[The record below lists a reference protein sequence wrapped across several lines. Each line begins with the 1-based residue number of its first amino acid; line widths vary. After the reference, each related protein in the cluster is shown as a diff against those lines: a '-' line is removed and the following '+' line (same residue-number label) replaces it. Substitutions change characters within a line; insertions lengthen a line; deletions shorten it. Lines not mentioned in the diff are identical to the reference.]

1 MRIERHQ
8 LCDLA
13 CSDHLLCVQLC
24 PPPPVEHQCP
34 LPPPARCY
42 PHRLQILPDQP
53 TIWIRLPSH
62 IRVLPN
68 PLFFRPQKIYYSIT
82 RVLDPLGPRR
92 SSRVT
97 QTHAS
102 KQQTHYDSHLVSVRW
117 GKNVTNQRAD
127 KGILG
132 VGYEYPTKRIYL
144 VAGNYHKTSSQIND
158 TFLFHRV
165 IKILTASNL
174 DSLVP
179 N

>member
-1 MRIERHQ
+1 MPT
-8 LCDLA
+8 A
-13 CSDHLLCVQLC
+13 SSSPLLS
-24 PPPPVEHQCP
+24 PPPPH
-34 LPPPARCY
+34 PPRST
-42 PHRLQILPDQP
+42 HHLDS
-53 TIWIRLPSH
+53 PSFTH
-62 IRVLPN
+62 TCIAN

-92 SSRVT
+92 SIRVT

-144 VAGNYHKTSSQIND
+144 VAGNYHNT
-158 TFLFHRV
+158 T
-165 IKILTASNL
+165 KICPFILIIFASIVYHQLNRQ
-174 DSLVP
+174 
-179 N
+179 